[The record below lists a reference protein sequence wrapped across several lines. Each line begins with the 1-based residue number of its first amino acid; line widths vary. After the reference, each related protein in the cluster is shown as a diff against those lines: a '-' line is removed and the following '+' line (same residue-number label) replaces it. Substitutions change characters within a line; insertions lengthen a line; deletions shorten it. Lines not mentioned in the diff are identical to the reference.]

1 MSLLNNWSSFY
12 NLCRSV
18 IPGAGYWDVL
28 LQIIYNV
35 YRTKHNIEY
44 FEAGPG
50 IGIFSLCLKKILDID
65 ITWLTIPDEE
75 KLWLESRE
83 KSVLSLLKEKYGI
96 KMVEGYL
103 EIDSLDNISNK
114 FDIVALTQV
123 MEHFIFNP
131 VNSLV
136 KLKNLMK
143 DDGIFALSVPEEV
156 KHYNVESYKKMPFPE
171 NLTKIEIE
179 KRTKINNFGHFH
191 EYSYNEAM
199 EVFAQSGLECLVHKF
214 DSPIHHFI
222 LQKAHV

>member
-1 MSLLNNWSSFY
+1 M
-12 NLCRSV
+12 

-123 MEHFIFNP
+123 MEHF
-131 VNSLV
+131 
-136 KLKNLMK
+136 NL
-143 DDGIFALSVPEEV
+143 IL
-156 KHYNVESYKKMPFPE
+156 
-171 NLTKIEIE
+171 L
-179 KRTKINNFGHFH
+179 
-191 EYSYNEAM
+191 
-199 EVFAQSGLECLVHKF
+199 
-214 DSPIHHFI
+214 IH
-222 LQKAHV
+222 LLN